1 MTPEVAARLLRDE
14 RRWLAGTRERLA
26 VVRPRRRPR
35 RPAPAPA
42 PAPAPTEETR

>member
-14 RRWLAGTRERLA
+14 RRWLAGSRERLRA
-26 VVRPRRRPR
+26 VRPRGRRA

-42 PAPAPTEETR
+42 PTPTEETR